1 MGPAARAYITV
12 DRLGAPRSAGGI
24 SVTLRD
30 VAPVGRPIASGGN
43 RGGAS
48 VTRWTLLFGLGIHG
62 RYLLVDAERQP
73 VIAKVSSHDLP
84 LDAALIASTLRALSA
99 VPPALVG

>member
-1 MGPAARAYITV
+1 MGPAARASITV
-12 DRLGAPRSAGGI
+12 DRLGAPGSAGGI

-30 VAPVGRPIASGGN
+30 LAPVGRPIAGGGN

-48 VTRWTLLFGLGIHG
+48 VTRWTLLLGLGIHG
-62 RYLLVDAERQP
+62 QYLFVDAERQL

-84 LDAALIASTLRALSA
+84 LDAALIALTLRALSA
-99 VPPALVG
+99 LRPALVG